1 MLYLVLKVIHIFS
14 ILLWVSGMIM
24 QAVVIIVDGK
34 LSGPA
39 MPRELA
45 RLRLVRKWEK
55 VITTPAMICTFVSG
69 LYIALTLNFFG
80 SGWLFAKITIVMML
94 AAVHGVQAGWMRRM
108 LSSEEAGGYGKNMLP
123 VILVAP
129 LIIIF
134 LVLLKPF

>member
-1 MLYLVLKVIHIFS
+1 
-14 ILLWVSGMIM
+14 M

-45 RLRLVRKWEK
+45 RLRLVRKWDK
-55 VITTPAMICTFVSG
+55 AITTPAMICAFVSG
-69 LYIALTLNFFG
+69 LYSALTLSFFG
-80 SGWLFAKITIVMML
+80 SGWLFAKITIVMIL
-94 AAVHGVQAGWMRRM
+94 AAVHGVQAGWLRRM

-134 LVLLKPF
+134 LVVLKPF